1 MTISIKLNNFSF
13 YSRDA
18 KRKVLSSR
26 IVMRTV
32 GSLRV
37 ILNTKVYHGMS
48 VEKPN
53 EKSIRLTGM
62 EDGEVK
68 VFLISASPKDT
79 DALHCA
85 LKSRLAELKS
95 VQEETE
101 KLESEEQ
108 NNGEKSNDTQA
119 SDQTKDEGVSSTK
132 KSKIDV

>member
-1 MTISIKLNNFSF
+1 
-13 YSRDA
+13 
-18 KRKVLSSR
+18 
-26 IVMRTV
+26 MRTV

-68 VFLISASPKDT
+68 VFLITASSKDT

-95 VQEETE
+95 AQDEAD

-108 NNGEKSNDTQA
+108 KIGEKSNDAHDSNETC
-119 SDQTKDEGVSSTK
+119 DGLSSSK
-132 KSKIDV
+132 KSKIEV